1 MSLVDLILVSHED
14 LQEYNV
20 GYEQANGKNNSIH
33 FDDVMFQ
40 FITNHILHQEQTHC
54 EIRGEV
60 VGVADANEER
70 NDQVHLDILELAII
84 EIVLLSHLVH
94 SNSGGQHYAASDDL
108 TADAAGSEY

>member
-40 FITNHILHQEQTHC
+40 LITNHILHHEQTHC
-54 EIRGEV
+54 EIRSEV

-94 SNSGGQHYAASDDL
+94 CHSG
-108 TADAAGSEY
+108 